1 MQIPK
6 GKGIS
11 LGCTPHRKSIGSL
24 CSGTVVAGL
33 CYCAKFGW
41 IRCIVFDNMQVLI
54 RRLDG
59 YQGGAAAFRQNSLTT
74 YYYSGDNL
82 SLVTGFV

>member
-1 MQIPK
+1 
-6 GKGIS
+6 
-11 LGCTPHRKSIGSL
+11 
-24 CSGTVVAGL
+24 
-33 CYCAKFGW
+33 
-41 IRCIVFDNMQVLI
+41 MQVLI